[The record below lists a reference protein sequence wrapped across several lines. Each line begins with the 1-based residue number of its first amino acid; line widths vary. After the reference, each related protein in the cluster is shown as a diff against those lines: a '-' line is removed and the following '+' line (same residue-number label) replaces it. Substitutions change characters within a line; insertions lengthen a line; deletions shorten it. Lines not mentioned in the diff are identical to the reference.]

1 MNARGHAID
10 AIYMSGSQAKN
21 AALMGLLA
29 TVLQMPVIIP
39 PNPSAAVPLG
49 SAMLGRFAHE
59 AATAEGHGIK
69 TQEDAQRIA
78 EQHGAKLWDIM
89 VEMTKPAKRIEPRDG
104 ELGRREKKLLDAKYE
119 VFREAIEAQRRWRA
133 LVEQAAKE

>member
-10 AIYMSGSQAKN
+10 AVYMSGSQAKN
-21 AALMGLLA
+21 GQLMRLLA

-59 AATAEGHGIK
+59 AATAEGHGIQ
-69 TQEDAQRIA
+69 TQEEADQIAQ
-78 EQHGAKLWDIM
+78 QHGARLWDIM

-104 ELGRREKKLLDAKYE
+104 ELGRREKKLLDAKYK
-119 VFREAIEAQRRWRA
+119 VFRESIETQRRWRA
-133 LVEQAAKE
+133 LVEEAAKE